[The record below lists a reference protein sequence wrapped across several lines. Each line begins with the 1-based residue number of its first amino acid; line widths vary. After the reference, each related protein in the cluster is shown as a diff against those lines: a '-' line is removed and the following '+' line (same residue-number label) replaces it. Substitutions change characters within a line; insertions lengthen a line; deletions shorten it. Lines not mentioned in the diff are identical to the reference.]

1 MAVRK
6 KVSISDALEVL
17 NRALEADPDAM
28 AKLRE
33 AKVPCNEALAHDPE
47 IQVGMLEK
55 QGSVH
60 DVWEDDEPV
69 SVGGRKVYSVGI
81 LGVLNG
87 IFGID
92 DRTGFGAIAA
102 VYEVVCSNCK
112 LDPKEVSGLTEG
124 DSCPNCGMP
133 MRLGALRKFVA
144 VDHSKLPDL

>member
-1 MAVRK
+1 MTVRK
-6 KVSISDALEVL
+6 KVSISDVLKVL

-47 IQVGMLEK
+47 IQVGMEEHP
-55 QGSVH
+55 GSVH

-69 SVGGRKVYSVGI
+69 SVGGRKVYSVGF

-92 DRTGFGAIAA
+92 KRTGFGAIAA
-102 VYEVVCSNCK
+102 VYDVVCANCK
-112 LDPKEVSGLTEG
+112 LSPKDVRGLSVG
-124 DSCPNCGMP
+124 DECPNCGVP
-133 MRLGALRKFVA
+133 LKLGPLLKFVA
-144 VDHSKLPDL
+144 VDHSKLPDR